1 MLIKLFNNEYFR
13 MVNTTDAIRYG
24 ALTIFIVIIILSYLL
39 APKATVGLIIMNR
52 LFYIK
57 LPSNYINV
65 SFYVSSAALMLLIT
79 LIPEYRR
86 WRINSIINGE
96 LPAFVRV
103 IRDGISAGLTLT
115 ESVAVM
121 SKYSTRTL
129 AKMISSRVRQGI
141 IGPGELSNILME
153 LSREFNNNNNLA
165 LLSIVLN
172 SALRSGVRA
181 TEVLD
186 LTYRELDNVITNEL
200 DKVNSLRPYVALAYT
215 ITIVYVFLG
224 SVVLS
229 VLLPKLTLTAGSIT
243 GTLPTGVAQLSGV
256 DTSVLLTLFVYS
268 IAVQA
273 FLIGMLIGR
282 IVYRNIYVGLM
293 HSSAMTIIAVATNY
307 LLNLYT
313 PHLLHI

>member
-1 MLIKLFNNEYFR
+1 

-39 APKATVGLIIMNR
+39 APKATVGLIIMGR

-65 SFYVSSAALMLLIT
+65 SFYVSSAALMLLVT

-86 WRINSIINGE
+86 WRINNIINGE

-103 IRDGISAGLTLT
+103 IRDGIGAGLTLT

-121 SKYSTRTL
+121 SKYGTRTL
-129 AKMISSRVRQGI
+129 AKMISSRVGQGI

-153 LSREFNNNNNLA
+153 LSREFNNNNLA

-256 DTSVLLTLFVYS
+256 DMSVLLTLFVYS
-268 IAVQA
+268 IVVQA

-307 LLNLYT
+307 LLNIYT

>member
-1 MLIKLFNNEYFR
+1 
-13 MVNTTDAIRYG
+13 MVNTTGAIKYG
-24 ALTIFIVIIILSYLL
+24 ALTMFIVIIILSYLL
-39 APKATVGLIIMNR
+39 APKATVGLIIMGR
-52 LFYIK
+52 LLYIK

-65 SFYVSSAALMLLIT
+65 SFYVSSAALMLLVT

-86 WRINSIINGE
+86 WRINNIINGE

-103 IRDGISAGLTLT
+103 IRDGIGAGLTLT

-129 AKMISSRVRQGI
+129 AKMISSRVGQGI

-153 LSREFNNNNNLA
+153 LSREFNNNNLA

-229 VLLPKLTLTAGSIT
+229 VLLPKLTLTAESIT

-268 IAVQA
+268 IVVQA

-307 LLNLYT
+307 LLNIYT
-313 PHLLHI
+313 PYLLHI

>member
-1 MLIKLFNNEYFR
+1 

-121 SKYSTRTL
+121 SKYGTRTL
-129 AKMISSRVRQGI
+129 AKMISSRVGQGI

-153 LSREFNNNNNLA
+153 LSREFNNNNLA

-256 DTSVLLTLFVYS
+256 DMSVLLTLFVYS
-268 IAVQA
+268 IVVQA

-307 LLNLYT
+307 LLNIYT

>member
-1 MLIKLFNNEYFR
+1 
-13 MVNTTDAIRYG
+13 MVNTTGAIKYG
-24 ALTIFIVIIILSYLL
+24 ALTMFIVIIILSYLL
-39 APKATVGLIIMNR
+39 APKATVGLIIMGR
-52 LFYIK
+52 LLYIK

-86 WRINSIINGE
+86 WRINNIINGE

-103 IRDGISAGLTLT
+103 IRDGIGAGLTLT

-129 AKMISSRVRQGI
+129 AKMISSRVGQGI

-153 LSREFNNNNNLA
+153 LSREFNNNNLA

-229 VLLPKLTLTAGSIT
+229 VLLPKLTLTAESIT

-268 IAVQA
+268 IVVQA

-307 LLNLYT
+307 LLNIYT

>member
-1 MLIKLFNNEYFR
+1 
-13 MVNTTDAIRYG
+13 
-24 ALTIFIVIIILSYLL
+24 
-39 APKATVGLIIMNR
+39 
-52 LFYIK
+52 
-57 LPSNYINV
+57 
-65 SFYVSSAALMLLIT
+65 MLLVT

-86 WRINSIINGE
+86 WRINNIINGE

-103 IRDGISAGLTLT
+103 IRDGIGAGLTLT

-129 AKMISSRVRQGI
+129 AKMISSRVGQGI

-153 LSREFNNNNNLA
+153 LSREFNNNNLA

-186 LTYRELDNVITNEL
+186 LTYRELDDVITNEL

-224 SVVLS
+224 SVILS
-229 VLLPKLTLTAGSIT
+229 VLLPKLTLTAESIT

-268 IAVQA
+268 IVVQA

>member
-1 MLIKLFNNEYFR
+1 
-13 MVNTTDAIRYG
+13 
-24 ALTIFIVIIILSYLL
+24 
-39 APKATVGLIIMNR
+39 
-52 LFYIK
+52 
-57 LPSNYINV
+57 V
-65 SFYVSSAALMLLIT
+65 SFYVSSAALILLVA

-86 WRINSIINGE
+86 WRINNIINGE

-103 IRDGISAGLTLT
+103 IRDGIGAGLTLT

-121 SKYSTRTL
+121 SKYGTRTL
-129 AKMISSRVRQGI
+129 AKMISSRVGQGI

-153 LSREFNNNNNLA
+153 LSREFNNNNLA

-224 SVVLS
+224 SVVMS
-229 VLLPKLTLTAGSIT
+229 VLLPKLTLTAESIT
-243 GTLPTGVAQLSGV
+243 GALPTGVAQLSGV
-256 DTSVLLTLFVYS
+256 DMSVLLTLFVYS
-268 IAVQA
+268 IVVQA